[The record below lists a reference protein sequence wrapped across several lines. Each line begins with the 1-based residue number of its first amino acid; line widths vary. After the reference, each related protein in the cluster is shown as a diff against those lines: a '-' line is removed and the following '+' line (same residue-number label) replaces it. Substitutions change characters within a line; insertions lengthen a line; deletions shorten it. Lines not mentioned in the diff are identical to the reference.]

1 MTTFPHPLSQNTH
14 PLAKVFGSELVTR
27 ISWRAVAAF
36 AVPFLVYLL
45 TMAPTIYNLDSAE
58 LTTAAHTGGIV
69 RATGY
74 PLYLMI
80 GRIWSQIPIG
90 DVGFRMNLLS
100 AVSGAATVFMVE
112 RILSRWRLSNWA
124 LLGALG
130 LLAFSTFFWAM
141 SLIAEVY
148 TLHAFLMTVVIWL
161 LLRWGDQPT
170 PARLAMVGLVMGL
183 SAGHH
188 AATVLLAPACV
199 FYVLTVAPR
208 QALQPKAILLTV
220 GALVLGLSSYLYLPY
235 LLSFNPQFNYAATYN
250 AAGELVPVN
259 LHTPD
264 GLWWLI
270 SGKAFAGSMMGYT
283 PAEFWQESVA
293 YGVHLW
299 RAFFA
304 IGITPGLIGIVLLFR
319 RNWRVGGMLALM
331 FLANAIFYTNYRV
344 IDKETMFLPTY
355 VVWAIWLAVGL
366 QWLLDWVQ
374 DHPEAALRAWGYRVV
389 CIAIVCAVGGSLLVN
404 WSQVDLRNDYSTRLR
419 GEWILKE
426 VPRNA
431 VVFGWW
437 ETVPVVQYLQMVEGE
452 RPDVLAINRFLI
464 GYDEMESFV
473 EANRGKRPLFFDTI
487 PAGLDQQYRFEKDG
501 LLYRLR

>member
-1 MTTFPHPLSQNTH
+1 MTTLPHP
-14 PLAKVFGSELVTR
+14 PLRGMNPSLRLKWSELVAR

-36 AVPFLVYLL
+36 ALPFILYLL
-45 TMAPTIYNLDSAE
+45 TLAPTIYNLDSAE

-80 GRIWSQIPIG
+80 GRVWSQIPIG
-90 DVGFRMNLLS
+90 DVGFRMNLFS
-100 AVSGAATVFMVE
+100 ALCGAATVFMVE
-112 RILSRWRLSNWA
+112 RILARWQLSAWA
-124 LLGALG
+124 ILGALG
-130 LLAFSTFFWAM
+130 LLALSTFFWAM

-148 TLHAFLMTVVIWL
+148 TLHTLLMTLVIWL
-161 LLRWGDQPT
+161 LLRWGDNPT
-170 PARLAMVGLVMGL
+170 PLRLAAVGLVMGL

-199 FYVLTVAPR
+199 FYVLAVAPR
-208 QALQPKAILLTV
+208 QALTPKAIGLTA
-220 GALVLGLSSYLYLPY
+220 GAIALGVSSYLYLPY
-235 LLSFNPQFNYAATYN
+235 LLTFNPQFNYAATYN

-259 LHTPD
+259 LYTPE

-270 SGKAFAGSMMGYT
+270 SGKAFAGVMMGYN
-283 PAEFWQESVA
+283 ASELWQETVA

-304 IGITPGLIGIVLLFR
+304 VGITPGLIGLFLLFR
-319 RNWRVGGMLALM
+319 RNWRVGGMLVLM
-331 FLANAIFYTNYRV
+331 FIANAIFYVDYRV

-355 VVWAIWLAVGL
+355 VVWAIWLAFGL
-366 QWLLDWVQ
+366 QWLLEWVQ
-374 DHPEAALRAWGYRVV
+374 DQPEIALREWGYRVI
-389 CIAIVCAVGGSLLVN
+389 CIAIVCAVGGSMVVN
-404 WSQVDLRNDYSTRLR
+404 WGQVDLRNDYTTRLR
-419 GEWILKE
+419 GEWILRE

-437 ETVPVVQYLQMVEGE
+437 ETVPVVQYLQMVEGQ
-452 RPDVLAINRFLI
+452 RTDVLAINRFLI
-464 GYDEMESFV
+464 SGDNLESFV
-473 EANRGKRPLFFDTI
+473 AANKGKRPLYFDTI
-487 PAGLDQQYRFEKDG
+487 PAGLDNQYRFEKDG

>member
-1 MTTFPHPLSQNTH
+1 MTTLPHP
-14 PLAKVFGSELVTR
+14 PLQGTNLLARLKDSSLVAR

-36 AVPFLVYLL
+36 ALPFILYLV

-58 LTTAAHTGGIV
+58 LTTAAYTGGIV

-80 GRIWSQIPIG
+80 GRLWSQLPFG

-100 AVSGAATVFMVE
+100 AVCGAATVFMVE
-112 RILSRWRLSNWA
+112 RILARWRLNNWA

-130 LLAFSTFFWAM
+130 LLALSTFFWAM

-148 TLHAFLMTVVIWL
+148 TLHAFLMTLVIWL
-161 LLRWGDQPT
+161 LLRWGDSPT
-170 PARLAMVGLVMGL
+170 PTRLAMVGLVMGL
-183 SAGHH
+183 SAGNH

-208 QALQPKAILLTV
+208 QALTPKAILLTA
-220 GALVLGLSSYLYLPY
+220 GALMVGISTYLYLPY
-235 LLSFNPQFNYAATYN
+235 LLTFNPQFNYAATYN
-250 AAGELVPVN
+250 SAGELVPVN
-259 LHTPD
+259 LYTPD
-264 GLWWLI
+264 GLWWLV
-270 SGKAFAGSMMGYT
+270 SGKAFAGVMMGYS
-283 PAEFWQESVA
+283 ASELWQETVA

-304 IGITPGLIGIVLLFR
+304 VGITPGLIGMVLLFR
-319 RNWRVGGMLALM
+319 QNWRVGGMLALM
-331 FLANAIFYTNYRV
+331 FLVNAVFYVDYRV

-355 VVWAIWLAVGL
+355 VVWAIWLAFGL

-374 DHPEAALRAWGYRVV
+374 DQPEAALRQWGYRVV
-389 CIAIVCAVGGSLLVN
+389 CIAIVCTVGSSMLVN
-404 WSQVDLRNDYSTRLR
+404 WGQVDLRDDYSTRLR
-419 GEWILKE
+419 GEWILRE

-437 ETVPVVQYLQMVEGE
+437 ETVPVVQYLQMVEGQ
-452 RPDVLAINRFLI
+452 RPDILAINRFLI
-464 GYDEMESFV
+464 GYDELETFV
-473 EANRGKRPLFFDTI
+473 EENRGKRPLYFDTI
-487 PAGLDQQYRFEKDG
+487 PAGLDNQYRFVKDG